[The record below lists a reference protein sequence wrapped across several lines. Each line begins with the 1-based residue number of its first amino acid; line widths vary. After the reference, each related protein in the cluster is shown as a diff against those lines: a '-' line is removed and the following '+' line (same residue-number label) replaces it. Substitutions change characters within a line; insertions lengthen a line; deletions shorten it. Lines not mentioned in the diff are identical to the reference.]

1 MMSIVEIMSDLF
13 LISQCIRF
21 GELTEKELDRMFSY
35 KEKLIKLYEENYK

>member
-21 GELTEKELDRMFSY
+21 GELTEKELDRMFNY
-35 KEKLIKLYEENYK
+35 KTKLIKLYEENYK